1 MNERDFL
8 RIVEKADRRFFAE
21 AADRLAAPE
30 RFAETQKG
38 NKRIMEKRNET
49 KRHHAGK
56 LAWGIGILAALLGA
70 GGITAAV
77 AMRQSS
83 NGNRQYED
91 NRQYTEQSG
100 DISGELEVI
109 TENRL
114 GLQLT
119 DQTDTPGMHGIA
131 ESDKGYYF
139 MKYFHDGWNS
149 YRYLFCSDKESGEC
163 VWFCSRANCL
173 HDGNEFCVATTSKYE
188 QLVSSPVWF
197 EGYLYTVARKTEDNS
212 IVLLRYEP
220 DGSAI
225 TEMLMICTGD
235 DTVYESE
242 MQAEIIAH
250 RGYLWYTVSRNKF
263 YVEEDP
269 NLSTTDVEILCDY
282 QLGAYDV
289 NSGQKTVLLSA
300 EGQKEYYR
308 YAYPVHLLGDGDWLY
323 FSVYQSSWGEKNEMT
338 TGIWRLSCLTGETE
352 KLLDTQLSQLTE
364 CDTLLVSGDRLFYQ
378 QNVSTVTLGGEWHE
392 VCNLCLYDLTTKE
405 DLFADNPNAPS
416 VEDGNWYS
424 GITADAEHL
433 ILLKEIFPDE
443 DPDHPK
449 SELSVYDWDGNL
461 QKVEIDSEAEMKQQ
475 PEVYRA
481 FRDWSFGSLIIEGD
495 INTLRMAHGTLYV
508 KYTYGWYQMSV
519 ADALNGS
526 PSLSPAFRHDTG
538 NDRDYETDDF
548 PI

>member
-1 MNERDFL
+1 MTEKEFL
-8 RIVEKADRRFFAE
+8 RAVRRADGSFFAKAAE
-21 AADRLAAPE
+21 RAADPQAFLA
-30 RFAETQKG
+30 QKKAG
-38 NKRIMEKRNET
+38 GTHQMEKHQKK
-49 KRHHAGK
+49 KRRLWIPVLAGAVF
-56 LAWGIGILAALLGA
+56 LTT

-77 AMRQSS
+77 AMRQS
-83 NGNRQYED
+83 GND

-100 DISGELEVI
+100 GISEELEVI

-139 MKYFHDGWNS
+139 MKDFHDGKWDS
-149 YRYLFCSDKESGEC
+149 HRYLFYSDKETGEC
-163 VWFCSRANCL
+163 VWLCNRANCL

-188 QLVSSPVWF
+188 QLVSFPVWF
-197 EGYLYTVARKTEDNS
+197 EGCLYTIAQKSEDQS
-212 IVLLRYEP
+212 VVLLRYEP

-225 TEMLMICTGD
+225 TEMLTLYTGD
-235 DTVYESE
+235 STVYESE

-269 NLSTTDVEILCDY
+269 NLGTAGVEILCDY

-289 NSGQKTVLLSA
+289 NSGQTTVVLSA
-300 EGQKEYYR
+300 DGQKQYYR

-323 FSVYQSSWGEKNEMT
+323 FSVYESSWGEKNELT

-352 KLLDTQLSQLTE
+352 KLLDTQLSQQTE
-364 CDTLLVSGDRLFYQ
+364 QDTLLVSGDRLFYE
-378 QNVSTVTLGGEWHE
+378 QNVTHVSPGGNWHE
-392 VCNLCLYDLTTKE
+392 ECNICLYDLTTKE

-424 GITADAEHL
+424 GFTADAEHL
-433 ILLKEIFPDE
+433 ILLKEIFTDE
-443 DPDHPK
+443 DPDHPVGK
-449 SELSVYDWDGNL
+449 LSIYDWNGNL
-461 QKVEIDSEAEMKQQ
+461 QTVEIDSEAEMKQQ
-475 PEVYRA
+475 PELYQE
-481 FRDWSFGSLIIEGD
+481 FRGGFFYM
-495 INTLRMAHGTLYV
+495 NALRMAHGTLYV

-519 ADALNGS
+519 ADALNGNS
-526 PSLSPAFRHDTG
+526 SLTPAFRHDTG
-538 NDRDYETDDF
+538 NDRNY
-548 PI
+548 